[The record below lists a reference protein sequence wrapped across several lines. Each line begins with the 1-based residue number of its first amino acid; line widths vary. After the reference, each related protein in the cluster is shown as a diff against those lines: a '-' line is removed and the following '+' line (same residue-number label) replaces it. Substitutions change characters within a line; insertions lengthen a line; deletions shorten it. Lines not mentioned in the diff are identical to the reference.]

1 MEIIF
6 FVVGGI
12 LYSLGWK
19 LFCDLESFFFFYFC
33 FSFWIVCR
41 GVCVLSDMATVNE
54 SYDGDQIP
62 DDVMKE
68 IVLSVERELC
78 EQMERSMVDL
88 LREIELDE
96 QEEIEEGRRRENR
109 VGDPLGIYTEVL
121 VPVRERLRFAKVCG
135 S

>member
-1 MEIIF
+1 
-6 FVVGGI
+6 
-12 LYSLGWK
+12 
-19 LFCDLESFFFFYFC
+19 
-33 FSFWIVCR
+33 
-41 GVCVLSDMATVNE
+41 MATVNE